1 VKAKERFISVLDNH
15 FRWDC
20 AISNHMHRSRIMR
33 IIVVVLLIIFM
44 LIAAAPQLFSAELI
58 DRVVAYV
65 DDHAITYSEF
75 WDKFGKLK
83 KALPDITEEEAVNSM
98 INNLLLLE
106 QAHKMRLEA
115 STDDDLVKEYIEMRI
130 KSRVFIKEDQL
141 AAYYAAHSKEFGGRD
156 YLSVR
161 DEIEKY
167 LSELEINKQLK
178 EHLQDLRKQSNIVI
192 QLKS

>member
-1 VKAKERFISVLDNH
+1 
-15 FRWDC
+15 
-20 AISNHMHRSRIMR
+20 
-33 IIVVVLLIIFM
+33 
-44 LIAAAPQLFSAELI
+44 
-58 DRVVAYV
+58 
-65 DDHAITYSEF
+65 
-75 WDKFGKLK
+75 
-83 KALPDITEEEAVNSM
+83 
-98 INNLLLLE
+98 
-106 QAHKMRLEA
+106 MRLEA

-192 QLKS
+192 QLRS

>member
-1 VKAKERFISVLDNH
+1 MNNEMQ
-15 FRWDC
+15 C
-20 AISNHMHRSRIMR
+20 AGIMR
-33 IIVVVLLIIFM
+33 KIVGAFLIIFV
-44 LIAAAPQLFSAELI
+44 LISAAPHLCSAELI

-75 WDKFGKLK
+75 RDKFGKLK

-115 STDDDLVKEYIEMRI
+115 SSDDDLLKEYIEIRI

-141 AAYYAAHSKEFGGRD
+141 AAYYAEHRKEFGGKD

-167 LSELEINKQLK
+167 LSELEISKQLK
-178 EHLQDLRKQSNIVI
+178 ELLQDLRRQSNIVI
-192 QLKS
+192 QIKDRL